1 MRGSVQSTLLD
12 GGQDSHCRYCSRTE
26 SPEDHV
32 FFFFSLMI
40 ANSTVLKPFVGD
52 LKGVYIFGPSFSR
65 FIGFEV

>member
-1 MRGSVQSTLLD
+1 MVAFKALYWTEARIHTAGIAVGQSLP
-12 GGQDSHCRYCSRTE
+12 RTTF
-26 SPEDHV
+26 